1 MEPSNP
7 LEVAIRNHLAAH
19 GGWMGFD
26 DFMHQAL
33 YTPGLG
39 YYANELPKFGHAP
52 HAAASQAGGS
62 DFVTAPELTPLF
74 GYALAHQVAQA
85 LQGTDCD
92 EIWEFGAGSGA
103 LAGQLLD
110 ALDGM
115 GVAVQRY
122 TVVELSQ
129 TLAARQRESLVRH
142 AARMHWVDAL
152 PDAMLGVLIGNEVL
166 DAMPVQL
173 LARVGGVW
181 HERGVQARGDG
192 FAWSDRHTSLRPPC
206 PVEGDHDYL
215 CEIHPQGEAFVRSVG
230 QRLQRG
236 VILLLDY
243 GFGQDEYYHPQRH
256 MGTVMCHR
264 GHRSDMNPLVD
275 VGLKDITAHVNFS
288 GILMAGEDTGLD
300 LLGYTTQ
307 AHFLM
312 NCGLVNLMQAAS
324 AAARS
329 RAERLILEHEMGEL
343 FKVIALGRGF
353 AQAPLG
359 FVRGDRSHRL

>member
-7 LEVAIRNHLAAH
+7 LEVAIRNHLAAQ

-26 DFMHQAL
+26 DFMQQVL

-39 YYANELPKFGHAP
+39 YYANELPKFGDAP
-52 HAAASQAGGS
+52 QAPEQPEGS

-74 GYALAHQVAQA
+74 GYALARQVAQA
-85 LQGTDCD
+85 LQATGTD

-110 ALDGM
+110 ALDEM
-115 GVAVQRY
+115 GVAVRRY

-129 TLAARQRESLVRH
+129 TLAARQRASLERH
-142 AARMHWVDAL
+142 AARLHWAQTL
-152 PDAMLGVLIGNEVL
+152 PDAMRGVLIGNEVL

-181 HERGVQARGDG
+181 HERGVVAMGEG
-192 FAWSDRHTSLRPPC
+192 FVWSDRPSSLRPPC
-206 PVEGDHDYL
+206 EIEGDHDYL
-215 CEIHPQGEAFVRSVG
+215 CEIHPQAEAFVRSLG

-236 VILLLDY
+236 LILLLDY

-264 GHRSDMNPLVD
+264 SHRSDMNPLAD

-288 GILMAGEDTGLD
+288 GILIAGEEAGLA
-300 LLGYTTQ
+300 LVGYTTQ
-307 AHFLM
+307 AHFLI

-324 AAARS
+324 AAQRN

-343 FKVIALGRGF
+343 FKVIALGRGLTE
-353 AQAPLG
+353 QPLG
-359 FVRGDRSHRL
+359 FTRGDRSHRL

>member
-1 MEPSNP
+1 MQPSNP
-7 LEVAIRNHLAAH
+7 LEVAIRNHLDAH

-26 DFMHQAL
+26 DFMQRAL

-52 HAAASQAGGS
+52 SATPQTAGS

-74 GYALAHQVAQA
+74 GYALARQVAQA
-85 LQGTDCD
+85 LQASGTD

-110 ALDGM
+110 ALDEM
-115 GVAVQRY
+115 GTAVRRY

-129 TLAARQRESLVRH
+129 TLAARQRANLARH
-142 AARMHWVDAL
+142 AARLQWAEAL
-152 PDAMLGVLIGNEVL
+152 PDAMRGVLIGNEVL

-181 HERGVQARGDG
+181 HERGVRADGDG
-192 FAWSDRHTSLRPPC
+192 FTWSDRPTALRPPC
-206 PVEGDHDYL
+206 EIAGDHDYL
-215 CEIHPQGEAFVRSVG
+215 CEIHPQGEAFVRGLG
-230 QRLQRG
+230 QRLRCG
-236 VILLLDY
+236 LVLLLDY
-243 GFGQDEYYHPQRH
+243 GFGQDEYYHSQRH

-264 GHRSDMNPLVD
+264 GHRSDMSPLAD

-288 GILMAGEDTGLD
+288 GILAAGEEAGLD

-312 NCGLVNLMQAAS
+312 NCGLVDLMQAAS
-324 AAARS
+324 AAQRN
-329 RAERLILEHEMGEL
+329 RAQRLMLEHEMGEL
-343 FKVIALGRGF
+343 FKVIALGRGL
-353 AQAPLG
+353 AAPLLG
-359 FVRGDRSHRL
+359 FARGERSHRL

>member
-7 LEVAIRNHLAAH
+7 LEVAIRNHLAAR

-26 DFMHQAL
+26 DFMQQAL

-39 YYANELPKFGHAP
+39 YYANTLPKFGDSAQ
-52 HAAASQAGGS
+52 ASGAQVAGS

-74 GYALAHQVAQA
+74 GYALARQVAQA
-85 LQGTDCD
+85 LQATGCD

-110 ALDGM
+110 ALDEM
-115 GVAVQRY
+115 GVTVRRY

-129 TLAARQRESLVRH
+129 TLAARQRESLARH
-142 AARMHWVDAL
+142 ATRMHWADAL
-152 PDAMLGVLIGNEVL
+152 PDAMSGVLMGNEVL

-173 LARVGGVW
+173 LARVGGIW
-181 HERGVQARGDG
+181 HERGVAGGEAG
-192 FAWSDRHTSLRPPC
+192 FTWSDRPSSLRPPC
-206 PVEGDHDYL
+206 AIEGEHDYL
-215 CEIHPQGEAFVRSVG
+215 CEIHPQGEAFVRSLG

-236 VILLLDY
+236 LILLLDY

-264 GHRSDMNPLVD
+264 GHRSDMHPLVD

-288 GILMAGEDTGLD
+288 GIASAGDEAGLE

-312 NCGLVNLMQAAS
+312 NCGLVDLMQAAS
-324 AAARS
+324 AAQRN
-329 RAERLILEHEMGEL
+329 RAEKLILEHEMGEL

-353 AQAPLG
+353 DEPLLG
-359 FVRGDRSHRL
+359 FARGDRSHRL